1 MTTATKDTKNGAST
15 IVKPVKNE
23 TAEEAAKR
31 AEIQEYADELFAH
44 IEDEQND
51 RDAILARLDES
62 EKDADA
68 RRAQH
73 IADERALAELGR
85 VREIADSMSRNHTT
99 YLNSLDNAARRLR
112 GLAGSNTKA
121 VRDAVQAVA
130 KQHGITVTAEGLSQP
145 KTERKPGDLLYPFYA

>member
-1 MTTATKDTKNGAST
+1 MSTTTHKNDSKDST
-15 IVKPVKNE
+15 LVKAVKNE
-23 TAEEAAKR
+23 TAEEASRREA
-31 AEIQEYADELFAH
+31 IQEYADELFAH
-44 IEDEQND
+44 IEDEQSD

-62 EKDADA
+62 PKDADA

-73 IADERALAELGR
+73 IADERALNELGR
-85 VREIADSMSRNHTT
+85 VREIADSMSRDYTT
-99 YLNSLDNAARRLR
+99 YLNALDNAARRLR

-130 KQHGITVTAEGLSQP
+130 KQHGITVTAEGMSQP